1 MQPQFTCRLTI
12 IVIIIA
18 RSARIFFL
26 DIYLSIRPVGSPL
39 GTRAA
44 RPPLSGSSMG
54 SMPPSRGDAGAAPP
68 KFVAEGAGGET
79 RQCQEEWPRATGAL
93 DKPSLLLASSS
104 DSTSPKLSSAG
115 MATPKLKPG

>member
-1 MQPQFTCRLTI
+1 MISYFILFLVFLMQPQFTCRLTI

-54 SMPPSRGDAGAAPP
+54 SMPPPRGDAGAAPP

-79 RQCQEEWPRATGAL
+79 RQCQEEWPRAIQGGVGQALAATG
-93 DKPSLLLASSS
+93 LLL
-104 DSTSPKLSSAG
+104 
-115 MATPKLKPG
+115 